1 MPRLLASSETQR
13 LLDFPSPLLPKKIP
27 NSAKQR
33 RVCRISQPGTPL
45 HRSTDLTIHA
55 TQFTE
60 TAIIDESKGRDKA
73 EHNTQHHHHTRP
85 RNRGTKKQSTESR
98 TGRETNRRLR
108 DSAAYRTTTR
118 TPAISKPST
127 RSRRC
132 FCGRRVMV
140 WRRPLPRLYTR
151 GRNAAERLCTRRIR
165 QGNACRLRGVSL
177 TRGPGAQLFAWQVR
191 PPWVEWM
198 DRVCPRA
205 TTSLP
210 CGPGAHVFGCS
221 PRNGGRGVRVASA
234 SRGRKES

>member
-1 MPRLLASSETQR
+1 MNYDQAGNSIRGFTSVQTNRDLQFNTRRYNLHVARIQLVNIARNKQNTPNSPSWSS
-13 LLDFPSPLLPKKIP
+13 LPHNPKKIP

-98 TGRETNRRLR
+98 TGRETSSRLG

-165 QGNACRLRGVSL
+165 QGNACRLRCAG
-177 TRGPGAQLFAWQVR
+177 
-191 PPWVEWM
+191 
-198 DRVCPRA
+198 
-205 TTSLP
+205 
-210 CGPGAHVFGCS
+210 
-221 PRNGGRGVRVASA
+221 SA
-234 SRGRKES
+234 

>member
-1 MPRLLASSETQR
+1 MNYDQAGNSIRGFTSVQTNRDLQFNTRRYNLHVARIQLVNIARNKQNTPNSPSWSS
-13 LLDFPSPLLPKKIP
+13 LPHNPKKIP

-118 TPAISKPST
+118 TPAISKPSS
-127 RSRRC
+127 RSQA
-132 FCGRRVMV
+132 
-140 WRRPLPRLYTR
+140 LD
-151 GRNAAERLCTRRIR
+151 
-165 QGNACRLRGVSL
+165 Q
-177 TRGPGAQLFAWQVR
+177 
-191 PPWVEWM
+191 
-198 DRVCPRA
+198 
-205 TTSLP
+205 
-210 CGPGAHVFGCS
+210 
-221 PRNGGRGVRVASA
+221 
-234 SRGRKES
+234 